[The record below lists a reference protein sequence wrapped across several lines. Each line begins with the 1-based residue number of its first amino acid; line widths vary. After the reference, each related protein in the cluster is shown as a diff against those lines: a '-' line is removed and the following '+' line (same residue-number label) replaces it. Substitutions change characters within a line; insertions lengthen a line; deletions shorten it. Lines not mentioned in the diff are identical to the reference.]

1 MTRRRPRGFTL
12 VELMVVVVIVG
23 VLAALGVA
31 GLRSYVIRSRAA
43 EATAMIQAIRA
54 AQERFRSESGAYL
67 DVSADQNDWWP
78 RRSQLDGTLVS
89 FRVAAPDAT
98 GRRWELLAV
107 QAPGQGVRFVYTT
120 RAGPPGVA
128 IGTAAPMANPAAA
141 GAFSTSVLAN
151 QNWYVIEARGDA
163 DGDGDEVFLSA
174 ASFNALVVTG
184 GSD

>member
-1 MTRRRPRGFTL
+1 MSRRRPRGFTL
-12 VELMVVVVIVG
+12 VELMVVVAMVG
-23 VLAALGVA
+23 ILAALGVA
-31 GLRSYVIRSRAA
+31 GIRSYVIRSRAA

-67 DVSADQNDWWP
+67 NVSNSQDDWWP
-78 RRSQLDGTLVS
+78 RRTNLDEALVS
-89 FRVAAPDAT
+89 WRGSVVDAT
-98 GRRWELLAV
+98 SQRWDLLAIR
-107 QAPGQGVRFVYTT
+107 APGQGVRFQYTT

-128 IGTAAPMANPAAA
+128 IGTAAPLANPAAA
-141 GAFSTSVLAN
+141 GAFSTTALAN

-163 DGDGDEVFLSA
+163 DGDGKFVFLSA